1 MKKNFKLLAL
11 ALLAC
16 ATIYACKNNPEAT
29 EAEVDTMVVTD
40 LEADEMLEGPADD
53 VAEVTEEPTVKETVK
68 KETTKAANKVVKA
81 AAETA
86 TEAATE
92 ATKKAI
98 EDAATV
104 GTKEQ
109 ASDKAKK
116 NPFRK

>member
-16 ATIYACKNNPEAT
+16 ATIYACKNNTT
-29 EAEVDTMVVTD
+29 EAEADTVVMTEIEE
-40 LEADEMLEGPADD
+40 EALCEGPADE
-53 VAEVTEEPTVKETVK
+53 VAEVTTEEATVKETVK
-68 KETTKAANKVVKA
+68 KEATKAANKVVKA

-109 ASDKAKK
+109 AADKAKK